1 MKVKDVL
8 LRDPADYPLVNNGQA
23 RIADDSE
30 RAMQELEGELKTFV
44 CEGQYADGIQR
55 ILDSFLKDRSRTS
68 QRAAWVSGFFGSGKS
83 HLLKVLCH
91 LWRDTKFPDGATAR
105 TLVPALPDEIRAQLR
120 ELDTAGRQGGGLVSA
135 AGALPAGTTDQV
147 RLTILAVLL
156 KGLGLPSLYPQARFC
171 LWLREQGWFE
181 KVKQAVE
188 AAGKTFDRE
197 INDLYVSGA
206 LAKAILALDPGFAS
220 NEAEARKRLQGQFPY
235 QANDIR
241 SDEFLRIVT
250 DALRLAGRGGKLPC
264 TLLVLDEVQQ
274 YIGHSIDRSVLVTE
288 TVEAISKQLDA
299 QVMVV
304 GAGQSALTEIPL
316 LQKLMDR
323 FTVRVTLSD
332 NDVETVTRK
341 VLLQK
346 KAPYIG
352 DVRKLL
358 DNNAGEVSRQLQGTR
373 IGERAEDQVVAV
385 DDYPLLPVRR
395 RFWEACFR
403 QIDAAGTQSQL
414 RSQLRIIHDAV
425 ARQSPRDLGAVVPG
439 DELFDALAPEMV
451 NTGVLLR
458 ELNEK
463 IVGLEATHGPLA
475 RRVAGLVFLIGRLPR
490 ETGIDLGIRATDAHI
505 ADLLVDDLAGDN
517 GKLRA
522 DTAAIL
528 KRLAQDG
535 VLLEVDN
542 EYRLQTREGAEW
554 DREFRTRQQKLST
567 DPAQEEIK
575 REQLLYAELGRV
587 VGTIHLLQG
596 AAKVRRTL
604 WISHDANLPAGD
616 GEGLV
621 AWARDGWSMAEK
633 DVVAAARAA
642 GFDDPMLFIHIP
654 RQTADDLKNAIVD
667 AEAAQQTLDAK
678 GSPSTPE
685 GQEARIGMQTR
696 CDRAERERDRLIAEI
711 VGCAKVFQGGGNEVL
726 LPTLPERLGQ
736 AAEAG
741 LVRLYPRFK
750 DADHGAWDAAI
761 KRAKEGSDAP
771 FQPVGHSGPIERHP
785 VAQQVLTAAGNGKT
799 GTEVRRELRA
809 APFGWPQDAVDA
821 ALIALH
827 RAQLLTATLNGTSVA
842 LGQLDQSRIPKAIF
856 RAERATLTVVERAEL
871 RKLFGRLDISCK
883 SGEEGQRAPEFLR
896 ALLGLAR
903 ASGGEPPLPAAPATA
918 DIEDLARL
926 AGNEQLVALKSRADE
941 LAKQIDAWKSRRDLA
956 AARLPG
962 WRILVGL
969 ADHAAPL
976 PAAQEVLEQVAA
988 INEQRLLLEP
998 SDPVLPLRGSLA
1010 DLLRAEVLRL
1020 HRAFVERLAVTI
1032 AGFQQ
1037 DAAWARTLS
1046 ADREAILASVGLSQP
1061 PEPAIG
1067 SHDELLGRLRGKPL
1081 DACAN
1086 DIDALAGR
1094 ASRALVEAAR
1104 RLKGPVREVSQISIE
1119 PATIES
1125 DAELEAW
1132 LARQR
1137 ERIHV
1142 ALADGPVVVG

>member
-8 LRDPADYPLVNNGQA
+8 LRDPADHPLVNNGQA

-30 RAMQELEGELKTFV
+30 RAMLELEGELRTFV
-44 CEGQYADGIQR
+44 CEGQYAEGIQR

-105 TLVPALPDEIRAQLR
+105 SLVPALPDEIRAQLR
-120 ELDTAGRQGGGLVSA
+120 ELDTAARQGGGLVSA

-156 KGLGLPSLYPQARFC
+156 RGLGLPELYPQARFC
-171 LWLREQGWFE
+171 LWLHEQGWFE
-181 KVKQAVE
+181 QVKQAVE
-188 AAGKTFDRE
+188 AAGKTFERE
-197 INDLYVSGA
+197 INNLYVSGV
-206 LAKAILALDPGFAS
+206 LAKALLALDPGFAS
-220 NEAEARKRLQGQFPY
+220 NEAEARKRLQAQFPP
-235 QANDIR
+235 QLTDIS
-241 SDEFLRIVT
+241 SDEFLRIVK
-250 DALRLAGRGGKLPC
+250 DALRFAGRGGKLPC
-264 TLLVLDEVQQ
+264 TLLLLDEVQQ
-274 YIGHSIDRSVLVTE
+274 YIGHSIERSVLVTE
-288 TVEAISKQLDA
+288 TVEVISKQLDA

-346 KAPYIG
+346 QPARLA

-358 DNNAGEVSRQLQGTR
+358 DDHAGEVSRQLQGTR
-373 IGERAEDQVVAV
+373 IGERAEDHAIAV

-425 ARQSPRDLGAVVPG
+425 ARQSPRGVGAVIPG

-463 IVGLEATHGPLA
+463 IVGLESSHGLLA
-475 RRVAGLVFLIGRLPR
+475 RRVASLVFLMGRLPR
-490 ETGIDLGIRATDAHI
+490 ETGVDLGVRATAGHI

-522 DTAAIL
+522 DVAAVL
-528 KRLAQDG
+528 SRLSKDG
-535 VLLEVDN
+535 VLLEVGD

-554 DREFRTRQQKLST
+554 DREFRTRQQKLGT
-567 DPAQEEIK
+567 DPAQEQIK
-575 REQLLYAELGRV
+575 REQLLYGELGRA
-587 VGTIHLLQG
+587 VGTIQLLHG

-604 WISHDANLPAGD
+604 SISRDATPPAGD

-621 AWARDGWSMAEK
+621 AWAQDGWSRAEK

-642 GFDDPMLFIHIP
+642 GTDDPRLYIHVP
-654 RQTADDLKNAIVD
+654 RQAADDLKRLIVEAD
-667 AEAAQQTLDAK
+667 AAQQTMDAK
-678 GSPSTPE
+678 GAPSTPE

-696 CDRAERERDRLIAEI
+696 RDRAVSERDRMIAEI
-711 VGCAKVFQGGGNEVL
+711 VDNAKVFQGGGNEVL
-726 LPTLPERLGQ
+726 LPTLAERLRQ

-741 LVRLYPRFK
+741 LIRLYPRFR
-750 DADHGAWDAAI
+750 DADHGAWELAI
-761 KRAKEGSDAP
+761 KRAKEGSDTP
-771 FQPVGHSGPIERHP
+771 FQPVGHAGPIERHA
-785 VAQQVLTAAGNGKT
+785 VAQQVLTVVGNGKT
-799 GTEVRRELRA
+799 GTDVRRELRA

-827 RAQLLTATLNGTSVA
+827 RGQHVTATLNGTPVA

-856 RAERATLTVVERAEL
+856 RVEHATLSVVERAEL

-883 SGEEGQRAPEFLR
+883 SGEEGLRASEFLR
-896 ALLGLAR
+896 VLLDLAR
-903 ASGGEPPLPAAPATA
+903 AAGGEPPLPAPPSTA
-918 DIEDLARL
+918 NLDDLARL
-926 AGNEQLVALKSRADE
+926 TGNEQLAALKNRADD
-941 LAKQIDAWKSRRDLA
+941 LANQIDAWKANRDMA
-956 AARLPG
+956 AARRPG
-962 WRILVGL
+962 WRLLEGL
-969 ADHAAPL
+969 AAHAASL
-976 PAAQEVLEQVAA
+976 PAARNAVEQVAA
-988 INEQRLLLEP
+988 IRDQRLLLEP
-998 SDPVLPLRGSLA
+998 TDPVPALLGNLA
-1010 DLLRAEVLRL
+1010 GLLRAEVLRL
-1020 HRAFVERLAVTI
+1020 HTAFVERLATTT
-1032 AGFQQ
+1032 AGLDR
-1037 DAAWARTLS
+1037 DAAWARTPQGE
-1046 ADREAILASVGLSQP
+1046 REDILASVGLARP
-1061 PEPAIG
+1061 AEPAIG
-1067 SHDELLGRLRGKPL
+1067 SDDELLARLAVKPL
-1081 DACAN
+1081 DACA
-1086 DIDALAGR
+1086 DELDALAGR
-1094 ASRALVEAAR
+1094 AGRALAEAAR
-1104 RLKGPVREVSQISIE
+1104 RLKGSVRQVSIE
-1119 PATIES
+1119 PATLES
-1125 DAELEAW
+1125 AADLDAW
-1132 LARQR
+1132 LRRQR
-1137 ERIHV
+1137 DRILI
-1142 ALADGPVVVG
+1142 ALADGPVVIG